1 MLLLI
6 INDTSLMASIDKQSI
21 RAEFDKIKVSFD
33 EQVKSG
39 KVSNEVATLFNT
51 LMMLF
56 NIILSIFM
64 EKNTKKT
71 SSNSSIPP
79 SQTTPDNSSTTNKNK
94 SNKDEKKKQ
103 EEITVAGNTRTIE
116 SVTLLPATVCDV
128 CGEDLTNVPCT
139 HIERRTKID
148 IVFEKTEEHVDVEIK
163 DCPACNATVKAAF
176 PKDMSGVLQYG
187 NGIKAYV
194 IQLVIA
200 QMVSLNRVVEMM
212 EALIGRTISEASILN
227 YVIRLHTALESW
239 EKNTTIQLMT
249 FPCMHT
255 DETSLRVDKQNHW
268 IHVYSAGDLTLKF
281 LHRKRGKEAMD
292 DLAIIPNYG
301 GVMIHDCWAS
311 YLSYNH
317 LKHGLCGS
325 HLLRELAFII
335 DSNSYRWAKKMKRLL
350 QRACKIVSGRKEKC
364 LTETEYLKLTRIY
377 QEILRTGEKE
387 MPEIPKK
394 TDKRRGRIA
403 KSDAHN
409 LWERLHKF
417 EISVLLFA
425 RLPYVPFTNNRAEQD
440 LRMAKVKQ
448 KVSGCFR
455 TLEHAQA
462 YCRISSYLQTMKNRG
477 FNPLI
482 AINMALIGAIPK

>member
-6 INDTSLMASIDKQSI
+6 INDYSLMASIDKQSI
-21 RAEFDKIKVSFD
+21 RAEFDKIKANFD

-39 KVSNEVATLFNT
+39 KVSSEVATLFNT

-94 SNKDEKKKQ
+94 SNKDEKKQ

-116 SVTLLPATVCDV
+116 SVTLLPATICDV
-128 CGEDLTNVPCT
+128 CGEDLTNVLCT

-148 IVFEKTEEHVDVEIK
+148 IIFEKTEEHVDVEIK
-163 DCPACNATVKAAF
+163 NCPACHATVKTAF
-176 PKDMSGVLQYG
+176 PKDMPGILQYG

-194 IQLVIA
+194 IQLVIT
-200 QMVSLNRVVEMM
+200 QMISLNRVVEMM

-227 YVIRLHTALESW
+227 YIMRLHTVLAPW
-239 EKNTTIQLMT
+239 EKNTIIQLMT

-292 DLAIIPNYG
+292 DIAIIPNYG
-301 GVMIHDCWAS
+301 GIMIHDCWAS

-335 DSNSYRWAKKMKRLL
+335 DSNGYRWAKKMKRLL
-350 QRACKIVSGRKEKC
+350 QRVCKMVSGRKEKC
-364 LTETEYLKLTRIY
+364 LTEKEYLKLALIY
-377 QEILRTGEKE
+377 KKILTAGAKE

-409 LWERLHKF
+409 LWERLTKF

-425 RLPYVPFTNNRAEQD
+425 RLPHVPFTNNRAEQD

-482 AINMALIGAIPK
+482 AINMALNGAIPE

>member
-1 MLLLI
+1 
-6 INDTSLMASIDKQSI
+6 MASIDKQSI
-21 RAEFDKIKVSFD
+21 RAEFDKIKATFD

-39 KVSNEVATLFNT
+39 KVSTEVATLFNT

-71 SSNSSIPP
+71 SANSSIPP
-79 SQTTPDNSSTTNKNK
+79 SQTTPDNSSTKNKNK
-94 SNKDEKKKQ
+94 SNKDEKKQ
-103 EEITVAGNTRTIE
+103 EEITVAGNSRTIE
-116 SVTLLPATVCDV
+116 SVTLLPALVCDV
-128 CGEDLTNVPCT
+128 CGEDLTSVPCM

-148 IVFEKTEEHVDVEIK
+148 IIFEKTEEHVDVEIK
-163 DCPACNATVKAAF
+163 DCPACDATVKAAF
-176 PKDMSGVLQYG
+176 PKDMPGVLQYG

-200 QMVSLNRVVEMM
+200 QMISLNRVVEMM

-227 YVIRLHTALESW
+227 YIMRLHTALAPW

-281 LHRKRGKEAMD
+281 LHRKRGKEAMED
-292 DLAIIPNYG
+292 IAIIPNYG
-301 GVMIHDCWAS
+301 GIMIHDCWAS

-335 DSNSYRWAKKMKRLL
+335 DSNGYRWAKKMKRLL
-350 QRACKIVSGRKEKC
+350 QRVCKMVSGRKEKC

-377 QEILRTGEKE
+377 QEILTAGEKE

-409 LWERLHKF
+409 LWERLNKF

-455 TLEHAQA
+455 SLEYAQA

-482 AINMALIGAIPK
+482 AINMALNGAIPE